1 MKFEEINIEN
11 LKSNNLFDIPD
22 GYFENFNARLFNKI
36 ENSTQPVIKFKYR
49 KLIYTISIAAS
60 VVIIF
65 FLSKNLL
72 FNDVNNTKF
81 ANNTIQT
88 TNEVELSFID
98 EKNIIDELSSENKSV
113 ELKGDDIINYL
124 VDNEIDEKTI
134 ADAY

>member
-11 LKSNNLFDIPD
+11 LKSNNLFDVPD

>member
-72 FNDVNNTKF
+72 FNDVNNKKF